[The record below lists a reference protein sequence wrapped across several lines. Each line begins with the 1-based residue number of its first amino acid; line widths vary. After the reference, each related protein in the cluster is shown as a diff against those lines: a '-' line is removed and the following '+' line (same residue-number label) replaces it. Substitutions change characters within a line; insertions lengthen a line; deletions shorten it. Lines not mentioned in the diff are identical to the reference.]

1 MRLSRSEHRCVQL
14 ACTVAGAVALILTD
28 AAMAQDQG
36 GLAEVVVTAQR
47 REQNVQ
53 DVPIAISTFTGEM
66 LQQKGLGDIHALSNI
81 TPNVNLDSGSPFS
94 GDSSVLSASIRGIGQ
109 DDFAFNLDPG
119 VGVYLDGVY
128 LARTIGANQNLLDVD
143 RIEILK
149 GPQGTLFG
157 RNTIG
162 GAISIVTHIP
172 GNERRVIAT
181 ATTGTFSRRDLA
193 FTADMPVSDKLLTS
207 ISVSSQVRDGYQK
220 VIPYP
225 TSSLAGSTPFVVD
238 QQTAFP
244 KAGYET
250 SDANGGQNVQVV
262 RGKALWHASDTV
274 DVTLAGDWAKQD
286 QSAYPTTVLAVQ
298 TPPLSAGAVATLPG
312 PAVGFMGALYNY
324 CISTP
329 PAQLNAVS
337 NFGGIFGT
345 G

>member
-1 MRLSRSEHRCVQL
+1 MKIKRSTQKWVPL
-14 ACTVAGAVALILTD
+14 TCTVGGAVALILSQT
-28 AAMAQDQG
+28 ALAQEQQG
-36 GLAEVVVTAQR
+36 GGLEEVVVTAQK

-53 DVPIAISTFTGEM
+53 DVPIAISAYTGEM
-66 LQQKGLGDIHALSNI
+66 LQERGLNDIHAISNL
-81 TPNVNLDSGSPFS
+81 TPNVNLDSGAPFS

-162 GAISIVTHIP
+162 GAISIITHIP
-172 GNERRVIAT
+172 GPERRIIAT
-181 ATTGTFSRRDLA
+181 ASTGSFDRRDLA
-193 FTADMPVSDKLLTS
+193 FTADMPLSESFLTS
-207 ISVSSQVRDGYQK
+207 ISVSSQVRDGYQR

-225 TSSLAGSTPFVVD
+225 ANSLLGSTPFVVD

-250 SDANGGQNVQVV
+250 ADEKGDQNLKVI
-262 RGKALWHASDTV
+262 RGKALWHASDAV
-274 DVTLAGDWAKQD
+274 DVTFAGDW
-286 QSAYPTTVLAVQ
+286 
-298 TPPLSAGAVATLPG
+298 
-312 PAVGFMGALYNY
+312 
-324 CISTP
+324 
-329 PAQLNAVS
+329 
-337 NFGGIFGT
+337 
-345 G
+345 